1 MRKYWDDYV
10 LLKNKECETYFDKK
24 LDEHILFILGAGF
37 DERMCE
43 GIKKIGIIAKSMDVW
58 LIRFEEAPNSD
69 SLKYSKRVDENLE
82 VLYGLVSA
90 DKIHEKEI
98 KMWNTSGENE
108 RPVSD
113 PNSAKFINNN
123 IDELQKYDSIVVDVS
138 ALPQNIYFIL
148 LDKLLYNFYEKKK
161 IYIMACE
168 NYVIDQKTNPVGI
181 DEHAHYFMGY
191 GATGNV
197 NEDKPVI
204 WLPVLG
210 ECDKTRLER
219 CYDYIMQNAEY
230 QEICPMVP
238 FPSINERR
246 ADEILV
252 KFHKQLFDTWRI
264 EKKNIIYAS
273 ETNPFQVYRRIC
285 ETVEHYSNVL
295 QPLNNDNQDATQ
307 SCRFVFTALT
317 SKLMAIGT
325 FLAAFNL
332 KKENYI
338 INIAGLYNRGYK
350 VKGASSGTST
360 IQSENVVYCL
370 CLSDE
375 GI

>member
-1 MRKYWDDYV
+1 MNRYWEDYV
-10 LLKNKECETYFDKK
+10 LLKDDECEAYFDNKI
-24 LDEHILFILGAGF
+24 DEHVLFILGAGF

-43 GIKKIGIIAKSMDVW
+43 GIKRIGKVAKRMDVW

-69 SLKYSKRVDENLE
+69 SLRYSSKVRLNLE
-82 VLYGLVSA
+82 TLYGLVNP
-90 DKIHEKEI
+90 DRICEKEI
-98 KMWNTSGENE
+98 KMWNVNGENE

-113 PNSAKFINNN
+113 PNSAKFVNNN
-123 IDELQKYDSIVVDVS
+123 IDELTKYDSIITDVS

-148 LDKLLYNFYEKKK
+148 LDKLLCNFLETKK

-168 NYVIDQKTNPVGI
+168 NYVIDKKTNPVGI

-191 GATGNV
+191 GATDNV
-197 NEDKPVI
+197 NENKPVI
-204 WLPVLG
+204 WIPVLG

-219 CYDYIMQNAEY
+219 CYDYIMQNVEY
-230 QEICPMVP
+230 QEICPLVP

-246 ADEILV
+246 ADEILI
-252 KFHKQLFDTWRI
+252 KFQKQLFDTWEI

-295 QPLNNDNQDATQ
+295 QPLNKDTKDVSQ

-325 FLAAFNL
+325 FLAAYNL
-332 KKENYI
+332 KKGNYI

-350 VKGASSGTST
+350 VNGGMGKEDT
-360 IQSENVVYCL
+360 IQGENVVYCL
-370 CLSDE
+370 CLSNE
-375 GI
+375 EI